1 MLKNKFAVSF
11 SVGCKKQLMTPNK
24 TFNVNFIQ
32 WLIKIVS
39 QLQRNWHFSSCD
51 DSITI
56 YVYIHYVC
64 M

>member
-1 MLKNKFAVSF
+1 MLKNEFAVSF

-39 QLQRNWHFSSCD
+39 
-51 DSITI
+51 
-56 YVYIHYVC
+56 
-64 M
+64 